1 MPVEIPQEALDLL
14 IPPATEAP
22 AEESPGNSEP
32 PVEPE
37 KEAAPLEATKEE
49 APVEAK
55 EPEAKEVKE
64 KENEEDASA
73 WNKRFSALAKKE
85 RDILKTQKEV
95 GELRK
100 QVESQKA
107 QFDEAIKYKEVFTQ
121 AVGMFKSD
129 PRAFIKDLCQ
139 YTGMNENTFYTN
151 YTQQVLNDGQKSPDL
166 MFNSLKE
173 EISSLKQ
180 ELLNKEKNN
189 LESLQSEKLSQFKN
203 TIKDHVF
210 HNAEQYPMIKQYNA
224 VDEVFQFIEQDFKA
238 KGSDPSKALTIEQAC
253 REFERALNYY
263 QQVDESRTETK
274 SNTHKPKKAMS
285 STLSTKSAPEAS
297 STPVDESF
305 EQRKM
310 RIARETGLLA

>member
-1 MPVEIPQEALDLL
+1 MSVEIPQEALDLL

-22 AEESPGNSEP
+22 AEEVPPEASGNSEQA
-32 PVEPE
+32 
-37 KEAAPLEATKEE
+37 EAAPLEATKEE

-55 EPEAKEVKE
+55 EPETKEVKE
-64 KENEEDASA
+64 KENDEDASA

-180 ELLNKEKNN
+180 ELLNKEKTS
-189 LESLQSEKLSQFKN
+189 LESMQNEKLTQFKN
-203 TIKDHVF
+203 NIKDHIF
-210 HNAEQYPMIKQYNA
+210 HNAEQYPTLKKYGK
-224 VDEVFQFIEQDFKA
+224 VDDVYEFLELDFKA

-253 REFERALNYY
+253 REFERVLNVYT
-263 QQVDESRTETK
+263 QVDETRTAPQSTPG
-274 SNTHKPKKAMS
+274 KPKKAMS